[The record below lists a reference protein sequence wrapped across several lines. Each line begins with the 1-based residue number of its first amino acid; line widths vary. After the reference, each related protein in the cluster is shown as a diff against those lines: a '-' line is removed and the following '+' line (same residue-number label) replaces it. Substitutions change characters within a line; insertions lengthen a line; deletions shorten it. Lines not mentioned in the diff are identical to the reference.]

1 MKRILFNYSKLKGR
15 ITEICD
21 TKKAFAKELG
31 ITEGTLISKLNSNT
45 YFTQGEI
52 LRAIEILRIP
62 QEEVSL
68 YFFTV

>member
-15 ITEICD
+15 ITEICG
-21 TKKAFAKELG
+21 TQKAFAKELG
-31 ITEGTLISKLNSNT
+31 ITEGTLISKLNNNT

-52 LRAIEILRIP
+52 LRSIKILLIQ